1 MASSTISLKPNS
13 FYFNDSSVAL
23 PLHLRSAMT
32 TRITQVNG
40 NNGSETTLR
49 VEGSLR
55 LVDAELLEAIY
66 TEVSKQYAGTIAI
79 DLAGTNFLDSD
90 SASVLCR
97 LRDKGAELV
106 GLHFFIQRIIEAA
119 ENA

>member
-1 MASSTISLKPNS
+1 
-13 FYFNDSSVAL
+13 
-23 PLHLRSAMT
+23 MT

-40 NNGSETTLR
+40 HQGNGTTLR

-66 TEVSKQYAGTIAI
+66 TEVRKQYPGAIAI

-97 LRDKGAELV
+97 LRDNGAELV
-106 GLHFFIQRIIEAA
+106 GLHYFIQQIIEAA
-119 ENA
+119 KNTQ

>member
-1 MASSTISLKPNS
+1 
-13 FYFNDSSVAL
+13 
-23 PLHLRSAMT
+23 MT

-40 NNGSETTLR
+40 QTGKVTTLR

-55 LVDAELLEAIY
+55 GADAELLEATY
-66 TEVSKQYAGTIAI
+66 SELREQHPGTIAI
-79 DLAGTNFLDSD
+79 DLAGTSFLDSD

-97 LRDKGAELV
+97 LKGKGAELV
-106 GLHFFIQRIIEAA
+106 GLHYFIQQIIEAA